1 MINNTYGSN
10 RGLESQIIKLK
21 EDNGLDPGRTIT
33 ESTEEEKIVPDVD
46 DPQDKKVVN
55 YKK

>member
-1 MINNTYGSN
+1 MNPNILY
-10 RGLESQIIKLK
+10 LENQIIKLK
-21 EDNGLDPGRTIT
+21 DEHGLNPGRTIT
-33 ESTEEEKIVPDVD
+33 ESTEEEKIVTDVD